1 MGVELKNQKQIQVRA
16 KVKKIF
22 MIFLV
27 LMIGVYFGVLG
38 TLIVIKSSNK
48 SVEANTNPQ
57 IIIHNNEEEKTV
69 SEDNIEGIRQ
79 QAEEDEN
86 GLVDWNPDTTTQ
98 IEKTIS
104 VSANGNMLDELQK
117 LLENGDG
124 TLSALRTIF
133 SDRLLVLSDGEY
145 HFFPID
151 ENLKKHSL
159 LEENLSISENGELEY
174 KSNENVISQKGIDVS
189 KYQGTIDWEKVKAD
203 GVDYAFVRA
212 GIRGYETG
220 KIVPDEGV
228 SDNLIG
234 AANVGINVGAYFFSQ
249 ATTVEEAMEE
259 ANVVINAIS
268 GNEVSYPIVYDLEK
282 VKSSSGRMN
291 EMTKEEKTEVC
302 LAFCNRIK
310 EAGYIPMI
318 YGNMETFLML
328 LDMKQLE
335 DIDKWFAY
343 YNTDIYFP
351 YEFSIWQYTESG
363 RVDGIDGDVDMN
375 ISFKKFN

>member
-1 MGVELKNQKQIQVRA
+1 
-16 KVKKIF
+16 
-22 MIFLV
+22 MISLV

-38 TLIVIKSSNK
+38 TLIVIKSSKK

-57 IIIHNNEEEKTV
+57 IVIHNNEEEKTV
-69 SEDNIEGIRQ
+69 SEENIEGIRQ

-86 GLVDWNPDTTTQ
+86 GLGDWDPDITTQ
-98 IEKTIS
+98 IEKTTS
-104 VSANGNMLDELQK
+104 VSVNGNMLDELQK
-117 LLENGDG
+117 LLESGDG

-145 HFFPID
+145 HFFSID

-159 LEENLSISENGELEY
+159 LEENLSILDNGQLEY
-174 KSNENVISQKGIDVS
+174 KTDENVISKKGIDVS

-203 GVDYAFVRA
+203 GVEYAFIRA

-234 AANVGINVGAYFFSQ
+234 ATNAGVEVGAYFFSQ
-249 ATTVEEAMEE
+249 ATTVEEAVEE

-268 GNEVSYPIVYDLEK
+268 TNEISLPIVYDLEK

-302 LAFCNRIK
+302 LAFCNHIK
-310 EAGYIPMI
+310 EAGYKPMI

>member
-1 MGVELKNQKQIQVRA
+1 MKNQKQIQVRA
-16 KVKKIF
+16 RVKKII

-38 TLIVIKSSNK
+38 TLIVIKSSKK

-57 IIIHNNEEEKTV
+57 IVIHNNEEEKTV
-69 SEDNIEGIRQ
+69 SEENIEGIRQ

-86 GLVDWNPDTTTQ
+86 GLVDWDPDTTEQ
-98 IEKTIS
+98 IEKTTS

-145 HFFPID
+145 HFFSID
-151 ENLKKHSL
+151 ESLKKHSL
-159 LEENLSISENGELEY
+159 LEENLSILDNGELEY
-174 KSNENVISQKGIDVS
+174 KTNENVISQKGIDVS

-203 GVDYAFVRA
+203 GVDYAFIRA

-234 AANVGINVGAYFFSQ
+234 AANAGVEVGAYFFSQ
-249 ATTVEEAMEE
+249 ATTVEEAVEE

-268 GNEVSYPIVYDLEK
+268 TNKISLPIVYDLEK

-302 LAFCNRIK
+302 LAFCNHIK
-310 EAGYIPMI
+310 EAGYKPMI

>member
-1 MGVELKNQKQIQVRA
+1 
-16 KVKKIF
+16 

-27 LMIGVYFGVLG
+27 LMIGVYFGILG

-48 SVEANTNPQ
+48 SVAANTNPQ

-69 SEDNIEGIRQ
+69 SEENIEGIRQ

-86 GLVDWNPDTTTQ
+86 GLVDWDPDTTAQ
-98 IEKTIS
+98 IEKTTSIS
-104 VSANGNMLDELQK
+104 ANVSENGNMLDELQE

-159 LEENLSISENGELEY
+159 LEENLSILENGELEY
-174 KSNENVISQKGIDVS
+174 KKNENVISQKGIDVS

-203 GVDYAFVRA
+203 GVDYAFIRA

-220 KIVPDEGV
+220 KIVQDEGV

-234 AANVGINVGAYFFSQ
+234 AANAGVEVGAYFFSQ
-249 ATTVEEAMEE
+249 ATTTEEAVEE

-268 GNEVSYPIVYDLEK
+268 KNEISLPIVYDLEK

-291 EMTKEEKTEVC
+291 EMTKEEKTDVC

-310 EAGYIPMI
+310 EAGYTPMI

>member
-1 MGVELKNQKQIQVRA
+1 MKNQKQIQVRA
-16 KVKKIF
+16 RVKKIF

-27 LMIGVYFGVLG
+27 LMIGVYFGILG

-48 SVEANTNPQ
+48 SVAANTNPQ

-69 SEDNIEGIRQ
+69 SEENIEGIRQ

-86 GLVDWNPDTTTQ
+86 GLVDWNPDTTAQ
-98 IEKTIS
+98 MEKTTSI
-104 VSANGNMLDELQK
+104 SANVSENDNMLDELQE

-159 LEENLSISENGELEY
+159 LEENLSILENGELEY
-174 KSNENVISQKGIDVS
+174 KKNENVISQKGIDVS

-203 GVDYAFVRA
+203 GVDYAFIRA

-220 KIVPDEGV
+220 KIVQDEGV

-234 AANVGINVGAYFFSQ
+234 AANAGVEVGAYFFSQ
-249 ATTVEEAMEE
+249 ATTTEEAVEE

-268 GNEVSYPIVYDLEK
+268 KNEISLPIVYDLEK

-291 EMTKEEKTEVC
+291 EMTKEEKTDVC

-310 EAGYIPMI
+310 EAGYTPMI